1 LYYLY
6 KLSPFL
12 EVSGMQ
18 VPISEARAKLPQ
30 LVKQLQRNPSL
41 TYEIT
46 IHDEVV
52 AELKAPPSL
61 PRGGEAAREL
71 LALMERLPKPRS
83 RKKVRVSENIKQH
96 LYHSP
101 HGTEE

>member
-30 LVKQLQRNPSL
+30 LVKQLQRDPSL

-52 AELKAPPSL
+52 AELKAPPAL

-83 RKKVRVSENIKQH
+83 RKKVRVSENIKRH